1 MPYIGNVP
9 KYGDTASNFKTLDD
23 IKSYV
28 WTFDASFASNVDITN
43 DTLIH
48 NSHRF
53 VQGQRV
59 TYNNGGGTSIGG
71 LTSGNGP
78 AAKSGAKRFSSTDVH
93 DDSNIV
99 VQSIY
104 NLVG

>member
-1 MPYIGNVP
+1 MSGKSGN
-9 KYGDTASNFKTLDD
+9 S
-23 IKSYV
+23 
-28 WTFDASFASNVDITN
+28 
-43 DTLIH
+43 
-48 NSHRF
+48 
-53 VQGQRV
+53 
-59 TYNNGGGTSIGG
+59 GG

-78 AAKSGAKRFSSTDVH
+78 AAKSGAKRFSSTDVN